1 MNRMLALAGLILL
14 SPLFFIVIATIL
26 LVDGVNPIFTQQRL
40 GLHEQCFKI
49 FKFRT
54 MNDEGHTRLGGLLRK
69 THLDEL
75 PQLVNILAGKMTF
88 IGPRPLLCS
97 YKGQFSPSESRRHT
111 VLPGI
116 TGLAQVLGG
125 KSISWEQ
132 QFLLDRVYVTYKS
145 LALNFWIIWQTLKAI
160 GQSNANSAIEIRK
173 WER

>member
-1 MNRMLALAGLILL
+1 MNRLLALAGLIVL
-14 SPLFFIVIATIL
+14 SPLFFMVIVSIL
-26 LVDGVNPIFTQQRL
+26 LLDGVSPIFTQQRL
-40 GLHEQCFKI
+40 GFNEQCFKI
-49 FKFRT
+49 YKFKT
-54 MNDEGHTRLGGLLRK
+54 MKAEGLTRLGTLLRK

-75 PQLVNILAGKMTF
+75 PQLLNIFFGQMAF

-132 QFLLDRVYVTYKS
+132 QFLFDRFYVSRKS
-145 LALNFWIIWQTLKAI
+145 LALNFWIIWQTLKAL
-160 GQSNANSAIEIRK
+160 GQSSANSAIEIRK